1 MYWLL
6 KRVCPIVINHNDI
19 KLFLSAVLEYRKQH
33 GPPTTLTNH
42 KEPVETEDNEIG
54 VESRKAEL
62 PEDNEEDYCDPYA
75 DLYSDSEDD
84 DK

>member
-6 KRVCPIVINHNDI
+6 KRVCPTYNNHNDI
-19 KLFLSAVLEYRKQH
+19 KLFLPAVLEYRKQH

-42 KEPVETEDNEIG
+42 KETVETKDNEIG
-54 VESRKAEL
+54 VELLE
-62 PEDNEEDYCDPYA
+62 NIEEDYCDPYT